1 MSSAPAGSAGRRIIA
16 LRGHSE
22 IEQGVHL
29 LVARPGFVHTRMTR
43 GLPPA
48 PRSTTPEA
56 VARVIVGGLDRRVPT
71 VWAPPALRWLMILV
85 RMLPRSLFRRI
96 EQ

>member
-1 MSSAPAGSAGRRIIA
+1 M
-16 LRGHSE
+16 
-22 IEQGVHL
+22 
-29 LVARPGFVHTRMTR
+29 
-43 GLPPA
+43 
-48 PRSTTPEA
+48 STTPEA

>member
-1 MSSAPAGSAGRRIIA
+1 M
-16 LRGHSE
+16 
-22 IEQGVHL
+22 
-29 LVARPGFVHTRMTR
+29 LVVRPGFVHSRMTR

-48 PRSTTPEA
+48 PLSTTPEA

>member
-1 MSSAPAGSAGRRIIA
+1 
-16 LRGHSE
+16 
-22 IEQGVHL
+22 
-29 LVARPGFVHTRMTR
+29 MTH

-48 PRSTTPEA
+48 PLSTTSDA
-56 VARVIVGGLDRRVPT
+56 VAGVIVGGLDRGAPT

-85 RMLPRSLFRRI
+85 RMLPRPLFRRI